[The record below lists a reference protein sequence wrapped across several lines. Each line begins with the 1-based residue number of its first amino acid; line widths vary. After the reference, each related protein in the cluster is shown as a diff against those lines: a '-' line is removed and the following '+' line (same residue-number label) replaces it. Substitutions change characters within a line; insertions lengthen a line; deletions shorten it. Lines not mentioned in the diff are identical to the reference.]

1 LLQYFRIN
9 DPYRLLGLLAIF
21 VLIALPFFIDTPA
34 LTYPELKGLIIG
46 EKVHE
51 GSWLYTGLVDSSG
64 PLAGWVN
71 GLLDLVFGR
80 SITARHILSFVLIFL
95 QAAYIGIVFSNQKA
109 FAEQTYIPSLLY
121 VIAFCFS
128 FDTLSL
134 TPELLGAGA
143 LLPALSSL
151 FKEIEFREQR
161 SESIFSLGL
170 YISIASLFSFSYS
183 VLLIGSFITLMV
195 FTRSNVRKYL
205 LLVVGFALPHLLL
218 LAIYFLK
225 DGLSAVWQFY
235 YAPNFSIHSGRYI
248 SSGALWTLL
257 TLPLIYLVVSV
268 VMMNREAR
276 LSKYQTQLVQAMFF
290 WTLFALVQVFISR
303 DFRPQNFV
311 SVIPGLCFFV
321 THFLLIM
328 PKRKFAEIAIWV
340 FIVGTVLISYLA
352 RYGAFSSV
360 NYRDLVVHKSDSP
373 YTGKRLLV
381 LDEGWEV
388 YANNRLAS
396 PFLDWNLSRSVFS
409 QPEFYENVILVSNGF
424 KNDPPEIVIDK
435 HNLLQPYLERL
446 PDLRKQYRRQGD
458 LYLRTDA
465 K

>member
-1 LLQYFRIN
+1 MLQYFRIN

-21 VLIALPFFIDTPA
+21 ILITLPFFIDTPA

-51 GSWLYTGLVDSSG
+51 GSSLYTELVDSSG
-64 PLAGWVN
+64 PLAGWFN
-71 GLLDLVFGR
+71 GLLDVVFGR
-80 SITARHILSFVLIFL
+80 SIVARHILSFILIFL

-109 FAEQTYIPSLLY
+109 FAEQTYIPSLIY
-121 VIAFCFS
+121 VVAFCFS
-128 FDTLSL
+128 YDTLAL

-170 YISIASLFSFSYS
+170 YIAIASLFSFSYS
-183 VLLIGSFITLMV
+183 VLLIGSFITLAV
-195 FTRSNVRKYL
+195 FTRSNIRKYL
-205 LLVVGFALPHLLL
+205 LLIVGFALPHLLL
-218 LAIYFLK
+218 LAIYYLK

-235 YAPNFSIHSGRYI
+235 YLPNFSIHASRYI
-248 SSGALWTLL
+248 SSGGLWTLL
-257 TLPLIYLVVSV
+257 TLPLIYLVASV

-290 WTLFALVQVFISR
+290 WTIFALVQVYISR
-303 DFRPQNFV
+303 DFRPQNFITV
-311 SVIPGLCFFV
+311 VPGLCFFV

-328 PKRKFAEIAIWV
+328 PKRKFAEIAVWV
-340 FIVGTVLISYLA
+340 FLAGTVLISYLA
-352 RYGAFSSV
+352 RYGAFASV
-360 NYRDLVVHKSDSP
+360 NYRDLVVRKDTSP
-373 YTGKRLLV
+373 YKGKRLLV

-409 QPEFYENVILVSNGF
+409 QPEFYENVILVSNGL
-424 KNDPPEIVIDK
+424 KNDPPEIIIDK
-435 HNLLQPYLERL
+435 HNLMQPYLERL
-446 PDLRKQYRRQGD
+446 PNLRKQYRRQGD
-458 LYLRTDA
+458 LYLLTES

>member
-1 LLQYFRIN
+1 M
-9 DPYRLLGLLAIF
+9 LGLLAIF
-21 VLIALPFFIDTPA
+21 VLIALPLFIDSPA
-34 LTYPELKGLIIG
+34 LTYPELKSMIIG

-51 GSWLYTGLVDSSG
+51 GASLYTELVDSSG
-64 PLAGWVN
+64 PLAGWFY

-80 SITARHILSFVLIFL
+80 SVAARHILGFILIFV

-109 FAEQTYIPSLLY
+109 FAEHTYIPSLIY

-143 LLPALSSL
+143 LLPAISSL

-170 YISIASLFSFSYS
+170 HISIASLFSFSYS

-205 LLVVGFALPHLLL
+205 LLIVGFALPHLLL

-235 YAPNFSIHSGRYI
+235 YLPNFTIHTTRFI
-248 SSGALWTLL
+248 SSSALWTLL
-257 TLPLIYLVVSV
+257 TLPLIFLVVSV

-290 WTLFALVQVFISR
+290 WTLFALGQVFISR

-340 FIVGTVLISYLA
+340 FLTGTVLISYLA
-352 RYGAFSSV
+352 RYGMLNSV
-360 NYRDLVVHKSDSP
+360 NYHDLIVRRNDSP

-396 PFLDWNLSRSVFS
+396 PFLDWNMSRSIFT
-409 QPEFYENVILVSNGF
+409 QPEYYENVILVSNGL
-424 KNDPPEIVIDK
+424 KNDPPEIIRDK
-435 HNLLQPYLERL
+435 QNLLQPYLERL
-446 PDLRKQYRRQGD
+446 PELRKLYRRQGD
-458 LYLRTDA
+458 AYLRIDS

>member
-1 LLQYFRIN
+1 M
-9 DPYRLLGLLAIF
+9 LGLLAIF
-21 VLIALPFFIDTPA
+21 LLIALPFFLSKAD
-34 LTYPELKGLIIG
+34 LTYPELRALLIG

-51 GSWLYTGLVDSSG
+51 GASLYTQLVDSSG
-64 PLAGWVN
+64 PLAGWFN
-71 GLLDLVFGR
+71 ALLDVLFGR
-80 SITARHILSFVLIFL
+80 SLVARHVISFILIFI

-121 VIAFCFS
+121 VVAFCFS
-128 FDTLSL
+128 YDTLAL

-161 SESIFSLGL
+161 SESIFTLGL

-183 VLLIGSFITLMV
+183 VLLIGSFITLAV

-205 LLVVGFALPHLLL
+205 LLIVGFTLPHLLL
-218 LAIYFLK
+218 IAIYFLK
-225 DGLSAVWQFY
+225 DGIHELWQFY
-235 YAPNFSIHSGRYI
+235 YVPNFTIHTVRYI
-248 SSGALWTLL
+248 SGSALWTLL

-276 LSKYQTQLVQAMFF
+276 LSKYQTQLVQVMFF
-290 WTLFALVQVFISR
+290 WTLFAVGQVFISR

-328 PKRKFAEIAIWV
+328 PKRKFAEIAIWI
-340 FIVGTVLISYLA
+340 FIAGTVLLSYLA
-352 RYGAFSSV
+352 RFGALESV
-360 NYRDLVVHKSDSP
+360 SYRDLIVQPAGDEL
-373 YTGKRLLV
+373 TGRHILV

-388 YANNRLAS
+388 YARNTMAS
-396 PFLDWNLSRSVFS
+396 PFLDWNLSRPIFS
-409 QPEFYENVILVSNGF
+409 QPEYYDNVLLVSNGF
-424 KNDPPEIVIDK
+424 KDDPPDVIRDRQ
-435 HNLLQPYLERL
+435 NLLQPYLERL
-446 PDLRKQYRRQGD
+446 PELRNQYKRQGD
-458 LYLRTDA
+458 LYIRVTPQ

>member
-1 LLQYFRIN
+1 MLQYFRIN

-21 VLIALPFFIDTPA
+21 ILITLPFFIDAPE
-34 LTYPELKGLIIG
+34 LTYPELKGLVIG

-51 GSWLYTGLVDSSG
+51 GASLYTELVDSSG
-64 PLAGWVN
+64 PLAGWFN
-71 GLLDLVFGR
+71 GLIDVVFGR
-80 SITARHILSFVLIFL
+80 SMTARHILSFVLIFL

-109 FAEQTYIPSLLY
+109 FAEHTYIPSLIY

-205 LLVVGFALPHLLL
+205 LLIVGFALPHLLL

-235 YAPNFSIHSGRYI
+235 YVPNFSIHAVRYM

-257 TLPLIYLVVSV
+257 TLPLIFLVVSV

-290 WTLFALVQVFISR
+290 WTLFALGQVFISR

-311 SVIPGLCFFV
+311 SVIPGLCFFI
-321 THFLLIM
+321 THFLLIV

-340 FIVGTVLISYLA
+340 FLAGTVLISNLA
-352 RYGAFSSV
+352 RYGALDSV
-360 NYRDLVVHKSDSP
+360 NYRDLIVRRTDSP
-373 YTGKRLLV
+373 YKGKRLLV

-388 YANNRLAS
+388 YANNQLAS
-396 PFLDWNLSRSVFS
+396 PFLDWNMSRSIFS
-409 QPEFYENVILVSNGF
+409 QPEYYENVILVSNGL
-424 KNDPPEIVIDK
+424 KNDLPEIIRDK
-435 HNLLQPYLERL
+435 HNLLQPYLDRL
-446 PDLRKQYRRQGD
+446 PELRKHYRRQGD
-458 LYLRTDA
+458 SYVRTDT

>member
-1 LLQYFRIN
+1 MLQYFRIN

-21 VLIALPFFIDTPA
+21 ILITLPFFIDSPE
-34 LTYPELKGLIIG
+34 LTYPELKSLIIG

-51 GSWLYTGLVDSSG
+51 GSSLYTELVDSSG
-64 PLAGWVN
+64 PLAGWFY
-71 GLLDLVFGR
+71 GLLDAVFGR
-80 SITARHILSFVLIFL
+80 SMAARHIISFILIFF
-95 QAAYIGIVFSNQKA
+95 QAAYIGVVFSNQKA
-109 FAEQTYIPSLLY
+109 FAEQSYIPSLIYIL
-121 VIAFCFS
+121 AFSFS

-143 LLPALSSL
+143 LLPAISSL

-170 YISIASLFSFSYS
+170 HISIASLFSFSYS

-205 LLVVGFALPHLLL
+205 LLIVGFALPHLLL

-235 YAPNFSIHSGRYI
+235 YVPNFSIHASRYI
-248 SSGALWTLL
+248 SLGALWTLL
-257 TLPLIYLVVSV
+257 TLPLIYLVVSL

-290 WTLFALVQVFISR
+290 WTVFALVQVFISR
-303 DFRPQNFV
+303 DFRPQNFI
-311 SVIPGLCFFV
+311 SVIPGLCFFM

-328 PKRKFAEIAIWV
+328 PKRKFAEIAIWI
-340 FIVGTVLISYLA
+340 FLIGTVLISNLA
-352 RYGAFSSV
+352 RYGALDSV
-360 NYRDLVVHKSDSP
+360 NYRDLIVRHNDSP

-388 YANNRLAS
+388 YKDNQLAS
-396 PFLDWNLSRSVFS
+396 PFLDWNMSRSIFS
-409 QPEFYENVILVSNGF
+409 QPEFYENVILVSNGLR
-424 KNDPPEIVIDK
+424 NDPPEIIRDK
-435 HNLLQPYLERL
+435 HNLLQPYLDRL
-446 PDLRKQYRRQGD
+446 PELRKQYRRQGD
-458 LYLRTDA
+458 SYLRTD